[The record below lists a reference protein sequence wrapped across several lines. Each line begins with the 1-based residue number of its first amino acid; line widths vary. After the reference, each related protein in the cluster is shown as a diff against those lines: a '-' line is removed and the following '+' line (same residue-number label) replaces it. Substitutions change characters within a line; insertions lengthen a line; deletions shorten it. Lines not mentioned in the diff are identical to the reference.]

1 MFGLVGLGSTGLG
14 RDWLCWAKMGWFA
27 GMDSASNPVVSLAAS
42 ESLECYCCPL
52 ETSRG

>member
-27 GMDSASNPVVSLAAS
+27 GMDSAGAGTYRAGLGFTGLGLAGMS
-42 ESLECYCCPL
+42 
-52 ETSRG
+52 